1 MARDVLS
8 KLANKQYL
16 YINLFEGPVL
26 AFFIA
31 FMVKYYNAGEGG
43 LGKYIFY
50 HNANIPVYFF
60 MSVVVA
66 LFFGLT
72 MSAEEIFRDR
82 KILKR
87 EKFLHLSR
95 SSYLLSKVVV
105 MFFISAVQT
114 FLFVLVGNGILEIP
128 LEEVRYWFILFTCS
142 CFANMVGLNISASFS
157 SAVTIYILIPL
168 LIIPQLLLSGVVINF
183 DKFNPRVTKPYGVPV
198 AGEVMASR
206 WAFEAFMVTQFKDN
220 KFEKQFYEWD
230 KTMANAEYKRIYYIP
245 ALESKLAY
253 CLNNRSQWK
262 ITRNPK
268 MIASLALIKNEIA
281 NELKIVGDENFKYL
295 DRLAVG
301 KFDSTVY
308 QHTTRFLSTLKKY
321 YSQKL
326 SAASAEKEKRIA
338 ELSDSPAKAKLY
350 EAERMR
356 YVNDAV
362 TDAVLNVSA
371 LERIVEYDGKLIQ
384 KIYPVYQDEHKPKYF
399 FDFSANLYQPTKHFA
414 GSSWNTLYF
423 NIVVIWSMTTVFFVT
438 LYFDV
443 LKHLVSWLESTR
455 RSKRKPK
462 E

>member
-1 MARDVLS
+1 
-8 KLANKQYL
+8 
-16 YINLFEGPVL
+16 
-26 AFFIA
+26 
-31 FMVKYYNAGEGG
+31 
-43 LGKYIFY
+43 
-50 HNANIPVYFF
+50 
-60 MSVVVA
+60 
-66 LFFGLT
+66 
-72 MSAEEIFRDR
+72 
-82 KILKR
+82 
-87 EKFLHLSR
+87 
-95 SSYLLSKVVV
+95 
-105 MFFISAVQT
+105 
-114 FLFVLVGNGILEIP
+114 
-128 LEEVRYWFILFTCS
+128 
-142 CFANMVGLNISASFS
+142 
-157 SAVTIYILIPL
+157 
-168 LIIPQLLLSGVVINF
+168 
-183 DKFNPRVTKPYGVPV
+183 
-198 AGEVMASR
+198 MASR

-220 KFEKQFYEWD
+220 KFENQFYEWD

-308 QHTTRFLSTLKKY
+308 QNTTRFLSTLKKY

-326 SAASAEKEKRIA
+326 STASAEKEKRIA

-384 KIYPVYQDEHKPKYF
+384 KIYPVYQDEHKPKNF

-423 NIVVIWSMTTVFFVT
+423 NIVVIWSMTAVFFVT